1 MRCRADA
8 IIAVS
13 SLLLTAALPAIADAG
28 TSARQSSDPRGG
40 ASATTPIPTG
50 SASGSGGA
58 GVTITTAGS
67 GAATATV
74 VALPGSLPTTVTG
87 NGFTMTTQASAQYN
101 RSLLFSGAVDASGP
115 GSGVAVQRFDKT
127 YGWTTVAEATVGLGG
142 TFSATWKTNH
152 TGLLAMRA
160 ISLPIGANGTPTAPT
175 AATAS
180 ARTQTPPTGTTGGT
194 GTTGTTGATSTS
206 GGASWSLPTGT
217 PTPSGSPAVDVTVYK
232 TWVATQYGPGFF
244 GHRTACG
251 ETLRKAM
258 IGVASRTLRCGT
270 QVALYYNG
278 SMLVAPVIDR
288 GPYANGA
295 SWDLTVA
302 TAKALGVTGT
312 ATIGAQ
318 SLNSH

>member
-13 SLLLTAALPAIADAG
+13 SLLLTAALPAVADAG
-28 TSARQSSDPRGG
+28 ATAQLSGDPSGG
-40 ASATTPIPTG
+40 ATTTATAPTPTG
-50 SASGSGGA
+50 SPNGSGGA
-58 GVTITTAGS
+58 GVTITTPVS
-67 GAATATV
+67 GAPAATV
-74 VALPGSLPTTVTG
+74 VALPGNLPTSVSG

-101 RSLLFSGAVDASGP
+101 RSLVFTGIVAAAGP

-127 YGWTTVAEATVGLGG
+127 YGWTTVAGATVALDD
-142 TFSATWKTNH
+142 TFTATWKTNH
-152 TGLLAMRA
+152 AGLLAMRA
-160 ISLPIGANGTPTAPT
+160 ISLPIAVSGTPI

-180 ARTQTPPTGTTGGT
+180 ARTQSAPSPPGAPTSTAGSS
-194 GTTGTTGATSTS
+194 ATSIS

-217 PTPSGSPAVDVTVYK
+217 PTPSGSPAIDVTVYK
-232 TWVATQYGPGFF
+232 TSVATEYGPGFF

-251 ETLRKAM
+251 ETLSKAT

-270 QVALYYNG
+270 QVAVYYNG
-278 SMLVAPVIDR
+278 SMLVVPVIDR

-295 SWDLTVA
+295 TWDLTMA
-302 TAKALGVTGT
+302 TGKALGVTGT

-318 SLNSH
+318 ALNSH